1 MNKKFNLKY
10 AASMTGFF
18 SLFAS
23 MFSFISVYLLYKG
36 YDNSTIGTVLAFTG
50 VSTISIQTMQASLL
64 DKRPSFRLQDAISL
78 NLLLVILGAIILLLT
93 NWDIFVLGLIVF
105 IFAFAQASETLLN
118 SLAFV
123 FEPFGIKINYGFGRG
138 MGSAAFAVMTMVI
151 GYIVEAT
158 TPSVIP
164 IFYLVLAITLLLIV
178 RSYKHPLEQ
187 EELPTD
193 TVNMTG
199 EMEATDNTLI
209 DFVKRYKRLLFLM
222 TGVLCLMFT
231 HTLVN
236 NFFIQIITPIGGNSA
251 LMGIAIFIGAIVEL
265 PAMMG
270 YERIENRIA
279 SSNLLK
285 IAAVFFLIKHILTYF
300 APNMLVI
307 YIAQFTQI
315 GGYALIYPACV
326 SYIRTVVSKKDAVKG
341 QSLFTSAIAASSVLG
356 SFVGGILLDDFG
368 VPTTLIVGI
377 GVNIIGL
384 IIILITTADKK
395 ATT

>member
-1 MNKKFNLKY
+1 
-10 AASMTGFF
+10 
-18 SLFAS
+18 
-23 MFSFISVYLLYKG
+23 
-36 YDNSTIGTVLAFTG
+36 
-50 VSTISIQTMQASLL
+50 
-64 DKRPSFRLQDAISL
+64 
-78 NLLLVILGAIILLLT
+78 
-93 NWDIFVLGLIVF
+93 
-105 IFAFAQASETLLN
+105 
-118 SLAFV
+118 
-123 FEPFGIKINYGFGRG
+123 
-138 MGSAAFAVMTMVI
+138 
-151 GYIVEAT
+151 
-158 TPSVIP
+158 
-164 IFYLVLAITLLLIV
+164 
-178 RSYKHPLEQ
+178 
-187 EELPTD
+187 
-193 TVNMTG
+193 
-199 EMEATDNTLI
+199 
-209 DFVKRYKRLLFLM
+209 M

-285 IAAVFFLIKHILTYF
+285 IAAVFFLVKHILTYF

-356 SFVGGILLDDFG
+356 SFVGGKLLDDFG

-395 ATT
+395 VTT